1 MIRLLTP
8 HPALM
13 VEDGERVMMAA
24 DLHLGMEYD
33 LAKQGISIPY
43 QWSRMLEELMALLG
57 EHRPDRLV
65 LLGDVKHGVPATSF
79 QERREIPGFF
89 ETLLGAVNRIDI
101 TRGNH
106 DANIQQFLPEGV
118 TLHGSKG
125 IMLGEGFRVAALHGH
140 AWPPPGIMD
149 ADCVVMA
156 HNHPT
161 VLLNT
166 PLGIKVSQRAWIRGR
181 CERTRLAKAFLEQ
194 DNVKAG
200 EDPESEFRDRYGLE
214 PGSPEII
221 IMPMFND
228 LLGGLPVNAESPRS
242 LLGPLFRTDAVD
254 MEGFDAYLLDGTYVG
269 RVGFLRR
276 RIEGS
281 V

>member
-13 VEDGERVMMAA
+13 VENGERLMLAA

-43 QWSRMLEELMALLG
+43 QWSRMLDELMVLLE

-89 ETLLGAVNRIDI
+89 ETLLGAVDEIDI

-106 DANIQQFLPEGV
+106 DANIQQFLPKEV
-118 TLHGSKG
+118 HLHSSKG
-125 IMLGEGFRVAALHGH
+125 IMFGEGFRVAAMHGH
-140 AWPPPGIMD
+140 AWPPPESAA

-166 PLGIKVSQRAWIRGR
+166 PLGIKVSQRAWVRGACDR
-181 CERTRLAKAFLEQ
+181 VNLAKAFLEQ
-194 DNVKAG
+194 DNVKSEG
-200 EDPESEFRDRYGLE
+200 DPVAEFVDRYKVE
-214 PGSPEII
+214 PGCPEII

-228 LLGGLPVNAESPRS
+228 LLGGLPVNAESPKS
-242 LLGPLFRTDAVD
+242 LLGPLFRTEAVD
-254 MEGFDAYLLDGTYVG
+254 LEGFYVYLLDGTYVG
-269 RVGFLRR
+269 KVGFLRR
-276 RIEGS
+276 RLES

>member
-13 VEDGERVMMAA
+13 VENGERVMLAA

-43 QWSRMLEELMALLG
+43 QWSRMLEELMVLLE

-79 QERREIPGFF
+79 QERKEIPGFF
-89 ETLLGAVNRIDI
+89 ETLLGAVEEIDV

-106 DANIQQFLPEGV
+106 DANIQQFLPKEV
-118 TLHGSKG
+118 HLHSSKG
-125 IMLGEGFRVAALHGH
+125 IMFGEGFRVAAMHGH
-140 AWPPPGIMD
+140 AWPPPESAA

-166 PLGIKVSQRAWIRGR
+166 PLGIKISQRAWVRGV
-181 CERTRLAKAFLEQ
+181 CDQANLARAFLEQ
-194 DNVKAG
+194 DNVKAEG
-200 EDPESEFRDRYGLE
+200 DPVAEFRDRYEVE
-214 PGSPEII
+214 PGCPEII

-228 LLGGLPVNAESPRS
+228 LLGGLPVNAESPKS

-254 MEGFDAYLLDGTYVG
+254 LEGFDVYLLDGTYVG
-269 RVGFLRR
+269 KVGFLRR
-276 RIEGS
+276 RLENS